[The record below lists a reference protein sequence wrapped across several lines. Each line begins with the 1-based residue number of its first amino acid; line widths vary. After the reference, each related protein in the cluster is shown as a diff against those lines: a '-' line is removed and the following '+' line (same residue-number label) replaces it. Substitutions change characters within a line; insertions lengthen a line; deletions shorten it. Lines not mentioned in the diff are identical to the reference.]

1 MMRRSHG
8 RQFISRG
15 GFTALVVCC
24 AALTFSPVAAAEGQ
38 TGERVVGAELPP
50 PRIVPWTEPWSE
62 GTSREFVAARVDV
75 GLPFAQAHL
84 FGGYGKPHYFWGGIE
99 VGALAS
105 SRAASGLVG
114 LRFEHPIIDVRS
126 SFLYVVGL
134 SRSFLEPKDSYD
146 RRDIDDRSGVDARY
160 PAWDNEA
167 KLTVPIGFGAVQSE
181 TEAVW
186 IPEQDGQLVYLDILR
201 VVEAPSWVG
210 RQRLAYEFRFPGIEG
225 LRFAPA
231 AEVVWI
237 PERDDEWVVRA
248 GLLTRFWLFHDLE
261 LRVDLLPVVA
271 SPDALGNQ
279 GGEPLRIALRWQW
292 ATP

>member
-1 MMRRSHG
+1 MKPSCVRLLL
-8 RQFISRG
+8 SRE
-15 GFTALVVCC
+15 GFTALGLCY
-24 AALTFSPVAAAEGQ
+24 ALLSFSSVAGAEEQ
-38 TGERVVGAELPP
+38 TGKRAPNAELPP
-50 PRIVPWTEPWSE
+50 PRILPWTEPWSE

-75 GLPFAQAHL
+75 GLPFAQALL
-84 FGGYGKPHYFWGGIE
+84 FGGYGKPHYFWGGLE
-99 VGALAS
+99 VGAVGS

-126 SFLYVVGL
+126 SLLYVVGL
-134 SRSFLEPKDSYD
+134 SRSFLEPQDSYD
-146 RRDIDDRSGVDARY
+146 RRDIDDRSGDDARY

-167 KLTVPIGFGAVQSE
+167 KLTVPVGFGAVQSE

-186 IPEQDGQLVYLDILR
+186 IPEQDGQFVYLDILR
-201 VVEAPSWVG
+201 VVAAPSWVG

-225 LRFAPA
+225 LRFAPVG
-231 AEVVWI
+231 EVVWI

-261 LRVDLLPVVA
+261 LRVDVLPVVA